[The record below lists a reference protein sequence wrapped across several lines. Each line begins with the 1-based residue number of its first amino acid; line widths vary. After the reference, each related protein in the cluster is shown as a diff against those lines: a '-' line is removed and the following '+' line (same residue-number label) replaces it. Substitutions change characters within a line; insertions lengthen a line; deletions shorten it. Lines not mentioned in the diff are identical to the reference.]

1 MGFPGYMAGRW
12 VGGEV
17 RQRKPSKRERERER
31 ERVRA
36 KPKRAEGGGSMVAGG
51 SYLDGGED
59 NGLAGHGASKAKVAE
74 LHRAVRSDQNVLR
87 LHVAVD
93 DAV

>member
-1 MGFPGYMAGRW
+1 MAGRW

-36 KPKRAEGGGSMVAGG
+36 KPKRGEGGGSMVAGG
-51 SYLDGGED
+51 CTLMEVRTMDLLDM
-59 NGLAGHGASKAKVAE
+59 ARAKPKSQSFTVPFAPIRMFCGFMSRWMMPLE
-74 LHRAVRSDQNVLR
+74 WR
-87 LHVAVD
+87 
-93 DAV
+93 